1 MLHAL
6 AAARVLDPPLIRH
19 LLEVLL
25 SRCRLGAQALGRG
38 EAKVGQGARGADC
51 EVRGSESLQTTAVV
65 DEQSL
70 SMTMHALA
78 SLNVGGHVRELVD
91 ALARE
96 VLLTDWRRHSASGLA
111 NIAWSLCVLDLR
123 SRAGR
128 ELRGWVFEGLHFH
141 TAGMDRDSMA
151 QVQQFLLDSAISDAR
166 ASSDFGGA
174 RASRVKM
181 MAAASSA
188 PSYLDSGSLEYRLS
202 SLCIPM

>member
-6 AAARVLDPPLIRH
+6 AAARVLDPPLICH

-25 SRCRLGAQALGRG
+25 SRCRPGAQALGRG
-38 EAKVGQGARGADC
+38 EAKDGQGAGGVDC
-51 EVRGSESLQTTAVV
+51 EGRGSLQPPAVV

-70 SMTMHALA
+70 SMAMHALA

-91 ALARE
+91 VLARE
-96 VLLTDWRRHSASGLA
+96 VLLTDWRRHSAAGLA